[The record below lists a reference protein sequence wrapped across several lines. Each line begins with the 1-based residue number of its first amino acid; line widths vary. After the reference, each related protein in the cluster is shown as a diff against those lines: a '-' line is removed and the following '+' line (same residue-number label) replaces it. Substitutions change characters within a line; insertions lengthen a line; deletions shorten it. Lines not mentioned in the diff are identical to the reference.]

1 MGYSFLRGT
10 EAPICHPDPLS
21 REVCC
26 MPGACKDEIER
37 LPDPV
42 RPMDFYPLLLF
53 HIVISDMTVSNLKN
67 IKWDYKEL

>member
-1 MGYSFLRGT
+1 
-10 EAPICHPDPLS
+10 
-21 REVCC
+21 